1 MIYLSVVDIK
11 HQRLEYIQTGFLFPV
26 AIMCMLSD
34 LLCSMI
40 NGQENYLFYDVIDPI
55 IAALFMFGFM
65 VLFSLRKNNGNN
77 SFGGADIWVIAILGL
92 VLGFEGSLVSLL
104 ISCISFVIFIGL
116 LKIIKKERKQKI
128 PFVPF
133 IFIGMTVVLLFEWL

>member
-1 MIYLSVVDIK
+1 MIYLSIVDIK
-11 HQRLEYIQTGFLFPV
+11 HQKLEYIQTGFLFPV

-34 LLCSMI
+34 LLCSMT
-40 NGQENYLFYDVIDPI
+40 NGQENYLFHDVIDPI

-92 VLGFEGSLVSLL
+92 VLGFESSLVSLL

>member
-1 MIYLSVVDIK
+1 MIYLSIVDIK
-11 HQRLEYIQTGFLFPV
+11 HQKLEYIQTGFLFPV

-34 LLCSMI
+34 LLCSMT
-40 NGQENYLFYDVIDPI
+40 NGQENYLFHDVIDPI

>member
-1 MIYLSVVDIK
+1 MIYLSIVDIK
-11 HQRLEYIQTGFLFPV
+11 HQKLEYIQTGFLFPV

-34 LLCSMI
+34 LLCSMT

-104 ISCISFVIFIGL
+104 IACGFVLFIRL

-133 IFIGMTVVLLFEWL
+133 IAIGMTVVLLFEWL

>member
-1 MIYLSVVDIK
+1 MIYLSIVDIK
-11 HQRLEYIQTGFLFPV
+11 YQKLEYIQTGFLFPV

-34 LLCSMI
+34 LLCSMT
-40 NGQENYLFYDVIDPI
+40 NGQENYLFHDVIDPI

-77 SFGGADIWVIAILGL
+77 SFGGADIWVVAILGL
-92 VLGFEGSLVSLL
+92 VLGFESSLVSLL

-116 LKIIKKERKQKI
+116 LKIIKKERKHKI

>member
-1 MIYLSVVDIK
+1 MIYLSIVDIK
-11 HQRLEYIQTGFLFPV
+11 HQKLEYIQTGFLFPV

-34 LLCSMI
+34 LLCSMT
-40 NGQENYLFYDVIDPI
+40 NGQENYLFHDVIDPI

-77 SFGGADIWVIAILGL
+77 SFGGADIWVVAILGL
-92 VLGFEGSLVSLL
+92 VLGFESSLVSLL

>member
-1 MIYLSVVDIK
+1 MIYLSIVDIK
-11 HQRLEYIQTGFLFPV
+11 YQKLEYIQTGFLFPV

-104 ISCISFVIFIGL
+104 IACGLVLFIRL

-133 IFIGMTVVLLFEWL
+133 IAIGMTVVLLFEWL

>member
-1 MIYLSVVDIK
+1 MIYLSIVDIK
-11 HQRLEYIQTGFLFPV
+11 HQKLEYIQTGFLFPV

-104 ISCISFVIFIGL
+104 IACGLVLFIRL